1 MTSAEQPV
9 KKRKLYKPLPEP
21 PPSSPPESKAT
32 PSSPQTVP
40 TSSTPPLSHEDILTK
55 RRNKD
60 EIRSMKLKLPRYDK
74 VRMLGLK
81 PLPVDVVKVV
91 DPQEMMAPW
100 ANS

>member
-60 EIRSMKLKLPRYDK
+60 EIRSAIK
-74 VRMLGLK
+74 
-81 PLPVDVVKVV
+81 
-91 DPQEMMAPW
+91 EI
-100 ANS
+100 